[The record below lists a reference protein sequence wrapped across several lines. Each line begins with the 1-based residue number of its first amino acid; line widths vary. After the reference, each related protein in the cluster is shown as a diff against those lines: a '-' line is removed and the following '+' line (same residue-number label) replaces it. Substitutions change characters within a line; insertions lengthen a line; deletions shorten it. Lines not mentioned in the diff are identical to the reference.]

1 MHAGLRRHAR
11 EEEGVAAE
19 RREQPRHRAHEEG
32 LREGQRRA
40 RAPPAPPVEQLL
52 ELLEDEDLRR
62 RGAGWDGAGWDGRR
76 VRAATAREVP
86 TRSDGMVLQ
95 AVVGYWR

>member
-19 RREQPRHRAHEEG
+19 RGEQPRERADDEG

-40 RAPPAPPVEQLL
+40 HAPPAPPVEHQL
-52 ELLEDEDLRR
+52 EMLEDEDLR
-62 RGAGWDGAGWDGRR
+62 GAA
-76 VRAATAREVP
+76 
-86 TRSDGMVLQ
+86 
-95 AVVGYWR
+95 